1 MVFLRLLLYNYIQLD
16 KKIITHFDAQIKEKF
31 MKFYTLILTLLIT
44 FALSAT
50 AADYDNDPIRTLL
63 PYDRIPA
70 ITDPIFVPATVAKL
84 DPDAPVIGVTFN
96 GESHAYSLYLL
107 NGHEIVNDVVGGK
120 KIATTW

>member
-1 MVFLRLLLYNYIQLD
+1 MTKTTCKSPKNILYYLKNY
-16 KKIITHFDAQIKEKF
+16 THF
-31 MKFYTLILTLLIT
+31 LTLLLSFT
-44 FALSAT
+44 LSAT

-63 PYDRIPA
+63 PFDAIPA
-70 ITDPIFVPATVAKL
+70 ITKPQFVPAAKAKL
-84 DPDAPVIGVTFN
+84 DADAPVIGVTFN

>member
-1 MVFLRLLLYNYIQLD
+1 MTKTTCKSPKHILSNIKNYSFIFTLLLSC
-16 KKIITHFDAQIKEKF
+16 
-31 MKFYTLILTLLIT
+31 
-44 FALSAT
+44 ALSAT

-63 PYDRIPA
+63 PYDAIPA
-70 ITDPIFVPATVAKL
+70 ITDPIFVPATAAKL

-96 GESHAYSLYLL
+96 GESHAYSRYLL